1 LVWLIGHELEHDDAR
16 VHEMAI
22 DKEKEMVTVK
32 GTMDVKALAENLMEK
47 LKRRVEVVPSKKDKE
62 GGGGENEV
70 SGKKK
75 NKGGG
80 GGDKNENIEDGIM
93 KIEYNIMKYLAP
105 PAFGFG
111 YGPYG
116 GGYGHR
122 HGNIGRYSYVPGA
135 STFDNFDACD

>member
-1 LVWLIGHELEHDDAR
+1 
-16 VHEMAI
+16 MAI

-122 HGNIGRYSYVPGA
+122 HGNIEEEMHS
-135 STFDNFDACD
+135 FN